1 MQQVVNEQAFQA
13 LLWTQRRGTTEYEV
27 IHVNWVCK
35 DLFRENIKHT
45 LTLLISHLICP
56 LRERII
62 FPTLLILLQQPG
74 ARLYLL
80 VHLARVNKYTLNRV
94 YD

>member
-1 MQQVVNEQAFQA
+1 M
-13 LLWTQRRGTTEYEV
+13 
-27 IHVNWVCK
+27 NWVYK
-35 DLFRENIKHT
+35 DLLRENIKHT
-45 LTLLISHLICP
+45 LTLLISHLLCS
-56 LRERII
+56 LRVRII
-62 FPTLLILLQQPG
+62 LATLLILSQQAR